1 MYFRKYRFPKTWL
14 DKWLKSCVSED
25 PWTDNAANVSKD
37 CWNLYDGT
45 FAIFINHWEGNCIGK
60 NLFQ

>member
-1 MYFRKYRFPKTWL
+1 MYFRKYQFPKTWL

-25 PWTDNAANVSKD
+25 RQTDNAANVSKD

-45 FAIFINHWEGNCIGK
+45 FAIFINHWEGNCI
-60 NLFQ
+60 